1 MGDFG
6 VSALISAPPA
16 SERIGTITYHAP
28 EVQSSLNYSV
38 KSDVWAIGVIM
49 WETMQLRP
57 PGGEPVSPG
66 MLNFTPILQIYGQP
80 ARELLL
86 QHLSAHPDQRPQAG
100 AIKESMLQLLKDS
113 TRHTVVSRAYQSSAT
128 AQSDAARQADWMRP
142 RSVQVPS
149 TLADSYESLPQQNE
163 QDQSESVSG
172 RFQSDS
178 VSDLSSVLSKSGD
191 SVPSTDRSNAPTFS
205 AVQPETAV
213 EAHDSAGQAP
223 LDVLELSA
231 ELGIY
236 VAAGVGGEF
245 GAWKIASL
253 PADKP
258 AAKSNAV
265 SVGEY
270 LWEIN
275 GKVIFG
281 MPFQLICSLVKG
293 TNPEVRMGVK
303 TGLGLSIRNAIIRR
317 DGDYNQYEAVRIGA
331 IAISN
336 PGKEVAVGKSASSLD
351 IVDKIENSGE
361 QSLGLLPV
369 TSSLITSETRASPT
383 HSQNDAG
390 DGGDETKD
398 EPSADGIPMQV
409 QKVAALRSGAPPP
422 VVNSPP
428 QPTPPSAETVPI
440 TASIASN
447 SANDNGDDGL
457 EPQGIRGINSPIVQS
472 PETVPCP
479 PGAGHMP
486 PDIST
491 ATAEQSPS
499 SQADASAVN
508 AATHA
513 MQTMHGT
520 ATIAGDGQYSGEL
533 RDGKPF
539 GMGTA
544 TWPHQGHTY
553 VGEWRNGVMHGQ
565 GTATYLNG
573 DRYDGEWAIGKR
585 SGLGRYAHGS
595 GDIYEGLWSN
605 ERKHGLGVDSFADGR
620 GYRGEFIE
628 NKFAGIGTYF
638 TDDGAVYQVTV

>member
-1 MGDFG
+1 
-6 VSALISAPPA
+6 
-16 SERIGTITYHAP
+16 
-28 EVQSSLNYSV
+28 
-38 KSDVWAIGVIM
+38 
-49 WETMQLRP
+49 
-57 PGGEPVSPG
+57 
-66 MLNFTPILQIYGQP
+66 
-80 ARELLL
+80 
-86 QHLSAHPDQRPQAG
+86 
-100 AIKESMLQLLKDS
+100 
-113 TRHTVVSRAYQSSAT
+113 
-128 AQSDAARQADWMRP
+128 MRP

-149 TLADSYESLPQQNE
+149 TLTDPYESLLQQNE
-163 QDQSESVSG
+163 QDRSESVSG

-178 VSDLSSVLSKSGD
+178 VSDLSSLLSKSGD
-191 SVPSTDRSNAPTFS
+191 SVPSIDRSNAPTFN
-205 AVQPETAV
+205 AAQPEAAV
-213 EAHDSAGQAP
+213 EAHDSAGQEASG
-223 LDVLELSA
+223 VLELSA

-236 VAAGVGGEF
+236 VTAGIGGEF

-281 MPFQLICSLVKG
+281 MPFQLICNLVKG

-303 TGLGLSIRNAIIRR
+303 TGLGLSIRNAVVRR
-317 DGDYNQYEAVRIGA
+317 DGDYSQYGAVRIGA

-336 PGKEVAVGKSASSLD
+336 PEKEVAADKSASSLD
-351 IVDKIENSGE
+351 IVDKIDNSGE
-361 QSLGLLPV
+361 QSLGPPPV
-369 TSSLITSETRASPT
+369 TSSLITSEASASPT
-383 HSQNDAG
+383 PSQKDEA
-390 DGGDETKD
+390 DGCDETKD
-398 EPSADGIPMQV
+398 KTSADGIPMQV

-422 VVNSPP
+422 VIFSPP

-440 TASIASN
+440 TASTATI
-447 SANDNGDDGL
+447 SAKDSSDDGL
-457 EPQGIRGINSPIVQS
+457 EPQGIRGINSPILRS
-472 PETVPCP
+472 PTIVHRP
-479 PGAGHMP
+479 PDAGHMP
-486 PDIST
+486 SDISP

-499 SQADASAVN
+499 SQADESAVN
-508 AATHA
+508 SATHV
-513 MQTMHGT
+513 MQTMHGS

-533 RDGKPF
+533 LDGKPF

-573 DRYDGEWAIGKR
+573 DRYDGEWANGKR

-638 TDDGAVYQVTV
+638 TEDGAIYQV